1 MKQVPKKRFSVGRR
15 VLVGM
20 GMRPA
25 TVKSVADAPST
36 MAEFVHEVL
45 VDGDIEVRRVLGCE
59 LQPVPDLDEDL
70 RGHRPAIHIQN
81 SNVANLNVGSQI
93 GVITANL
100 QAISQGGD
108 SQQEFARAIEQLTQ
122 AIVSESALQQ
132 NQKQEAVEA
141 IATLSQE
148 AAKKP
153 EERSKGTIKALVAWL
168 PTGIAAANNLVTLW
182 DKVGP
187 TIKAYLNV

>member
-1 MKQVPKKRFSVGRR
+1 MKQVPRKRFSVGRR

-25 TVKSVADAPST
+25 TVQTVADAPST
-36 MAEFVHEVL
+36 LGEYVHEVL
-45 VDGDIEVRRVLGCE
+45 IDGDQGMRRVLGSE
-59 LQPVPDLDEDL
+59 LQPVPELDEDL
-70 RGHRPAIHIQN
+70 RSHRPTIHIQN

-100 QAISQGGD
+100 QAISEGGD
-108 SQQEFARAIEQLTQ
+108 REQEFARAIEQLTQ
-122 AIVSESALQQ
+122 AIVSEAALQQ
-132 NQKQEAVEA
+132 NQKQEVVEA

-153 EERSKGTIKALVAWL
+153 EERSKGTMKALVAWL
-168 PTGIAAANNLVTLW
+168 PTAIGAANNLVTLW
-182 DKVGP
+182 GKLGP
-187 TIKAYLNV
+187 GIKAYLGI

>member
-108 SQQEFARAIEQLTQ
+108 AQQEFARAIEQLTQ

-168 PTGIAAANNLVTLW
+168 PTAIAAANNLVTLW